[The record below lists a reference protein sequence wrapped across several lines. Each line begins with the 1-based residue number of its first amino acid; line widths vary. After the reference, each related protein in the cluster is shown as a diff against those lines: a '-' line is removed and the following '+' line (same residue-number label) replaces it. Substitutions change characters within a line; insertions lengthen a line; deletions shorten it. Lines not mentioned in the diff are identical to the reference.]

1 MRGDGL
7 KDVRTP
13 RETKRGRGVER
24 MNILFFLT
32 PKSEVAYINEDD
44 TIRQALE
51 KMEYHKYSAVPII
64 SKTGRYVGTLTEGDL
79 LWGIKNQ
86 FNLDLKGAEKIPV
99 TAVRRK
105 SDNRPVKAGEDMEDL
120 IGKALNQNFVPVLDD
135 QKCFIGIITRK
146 ARISRKIRRKPRKKA
161 GCPESPLYCRGIR
174 RWYFKDKGRDCN
186 KGRSCFVYVRLG
198 INAKRAIVHRF
209 FTIRS

>member
-1 MRGDGL
+1 
-7 KDVRTP
+7 
-13 RETKRGRGVER
+13 

-64 SKTGRYVGTLTEGDL
+64 SRTGRYVGTLTEGDL

-99 TAVRRK
+99 TAVRRRV
-105 SDNRPVKAGEDMEDL
+105 DNRPVTSGEDMEDL
-120 IGKALNQNFVPVLDD
+120 IM
-135 QKCFIGIITRK
+135 
-146 ARISRKIRRKPRKKA
+146 
-161 GCPESPLYCRGIR
+161 
-174 RWYFKDKGRDCN
+174 
-186 KGRSCFVYVRLG
+186 
-198 INAKRAIVHRF
+198 
-209 FTIRS
+209 